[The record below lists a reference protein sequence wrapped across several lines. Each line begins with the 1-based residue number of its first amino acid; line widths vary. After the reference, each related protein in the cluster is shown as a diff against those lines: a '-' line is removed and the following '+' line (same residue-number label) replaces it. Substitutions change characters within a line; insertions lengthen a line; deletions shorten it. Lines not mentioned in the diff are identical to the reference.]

1 MPAVR
6 PVWFEDVEKVQRMT
20 AGGIVRRFVEH
31 GDGWAVRSGRRAP
44 MTVESWPLVVLLL
57 VVRVVSE
64 SRGKLLP
71 VVVAAGR
78 MQCRRKAARPLS
90 GS

>member
-1 MPAVR
+1 MATAR
-6 PVWFEDVEKVQRMT
+6 QSGT
-20 AGGIVRRFVEH
+20 AGG
-31 GDGWAVRSGRRAP
+31 AA

-71 VVVAAGR
+71 VVVAVGSI
-78 MQCRRKAARPLS
+78 AR
-90 GS
+90 